1 MEKSRLFGS
10 TAITHL
16 TPWPRRYSYSKQD
29 LRRRSSAPFYSNRG
43 LAAAGLSS
51 AVWLGGSV
59 TQLDDSASSEVAYVS
74 APDRQ
79 KPWGIIASIFWVIA
93 AFEGVGRAEDH
104 LFMVPAFQS
113 GIGHAALLLTVWSS
127 ELLVIVAAV
136 RLRRWPVAEYLGW
149 LNPRMRDVL
158 FGCAVI
164 LVLSLAENGLAYLGT
179 GHAFDVAGYRAA
191 LAAGTSPFWYVF
203 QWWPAIFCAP
213 LVEESAIRGFMWRG
227 IEARAGRLAAFLI
240 TSLYFA
246 GMHYRYFFANGVFF
260 PGTFGIYLVTGMAFG
275 WLRWRSGNTTA
286 TIIPHFLGNLYIE
299 LAPVIAAAFVA

>member
-1 MEKSRLFGS
+1 M
-10 TAITHL
+10 
-16 TPWPRRYSYSKQD
+16 
-29 LRRRSSAPFYSNRG
+29 
-43 LAAAGLSS
+43 
-51 AVWLGGSV
+51 
-59 TQLDDSASSEVAYVS
+59 TQLYDSASPEVIYAS
-74 APDRQ
+74 ASDRR
-79 KPWGIIASIFWVIA
+79 KPWGVIASILLVIL
-93 AFEGVGRAEDH
+93 AFEGVSRAEDH
-104 LFMVPAFQS
+104 LFAVFAIHS
-113 GIGHAALLLTVWSS
+113 GIGHAALLLAVWGS

-149 LNPRMRDVL
+149 LRPRMRDIL
-158 FGCAVI
+158 FGCTVI
-164 LVLSLAENGLAYLGT
+164 LVFSLAENGLAYLAT

-191 LAAGTSPFWYVF
+191 VAAGTSPFWYVF

-213 LVEESAIRGFMWRG
+213 LVEESAIRGFMWHG

-260 PGTFGIYLVTGMAFG
+260 PGTFGLYLVSGMAFG

-286 TIIPHFLGNLYIE
+286 TIIPHFVGNLYIE